1 MDIKKIVMIAGALG
15 AGYFLFMRTS
25 TKNAFKKVD
34 NGAGTMIK
42 VYTNDACDS
51 LGGYIAGKDYG
62 DEYFE
67 CVKHEG
73 GTFSFA

>member
-1 MDIKKIVMIAGALG
+1 MDIKKIVMIAGALT
-15 AGYFLFMRTS
+15 AGYFIFSKATG
-25 TKNAFKKVD
+25 KNSFKKVD

-67 CVKHEG
+67 CVKKEG